1 MLFRFGVIVPA
12 RLGDG
17 GSALCVSGSRPELG
31 QWDPKRA
38 VAMKPARPLAPLP
51 SQEPVLWL
59 AEVALS
65 EEEATSTFWYKFL
78 RRHDGDTVWEG
89 PHTHQEE
96 NGLWKAPR
104 QQERIF
110 CLLPSYPLKQDKC
123 NGPHHDRCS
132 VYNPDNLVDG
142 VYCLPIGHWIEVSG
156 HTDEMKH
163 TTDFYFNIA
172 GHQAIHYSRI
182 LPNLWLGS
190 CPRQVEH
197 VTVKL
202 KHELGVTAIM
212 NFQTEWDV
220 VQNSWGCNRYPEP
233 MSPEVLMKL
242 YKEEGLAYVWMPT
255 PDMSTEG
262 RVQMLPQAVCLLHA
276 LLENGH
282 TVYVH
287 CNAGV
292 GRSTAA
298 VCGWLKYV
306 LGWNLRKVQYFVASR
321 RAAVY
326 IDEEALVRAEEDFF
340 QKFGHLRSSWKP

>member
-12 RLGDG
+12 RLAEG
-17 GSALCVSGSRPELG
+17 GTALCVSGSRPELG
-31 QWDPKRA
+31 QWNPKQA
-38 VAMKPARPLAPLP
+38 LAMKPARPLAPLP
-51 SQEPVLWL
+51 AQEPVLWL
-59 AEVALS
+59 AEVALP
-65 EEEATSTFWYKFL
+65 EDEAADTFWYKFL
-78 RRHDGDTVWEG
+78 RRHEAGDAVWEG
-89 PHTHQEE
+89 
-96 NGLWKAPR
+96 
-104 QQERIF
+104 
-110 CLLPSYPLKQDKC
+110 

-132 VYNPDNLVDG
+132 VYNPSNLVDG

-202 KHELGVTAIM
+202 KHELGITAVM

-262 RVQMLPQAVCLLHA
+262 
-276 LLENGH
+276 
-282 TVYVH
+282 
-287 CNAGV
+287 V
-292 GRSTAA
+292 GRSTATI
-298 VCGWLKYV
+298 CGWLKYV

-340 QKFGHLRSSWKP
+340 QKFGPLHSSCKP